1 MADISTLLASLS
13 PLSPAGH
20 TALLAALGNP
30 TSVQLNQD
38 IGDTGCIAGEVEA
51 PDRIAFTGA

>member
-13 PLSPAGH
+13 SLFRR
-20 TALLAALGNP
+20 TYLATLGNP